1 MFCKGDRKSIELLL
15 NAFGYFSKASGLQMN
30 KEKSNFYCNGM
41 VSSTV
46 LEIESETGMK
56 PDKVPFKYLG
66 INVSPKR
73 LSVLDCH
80 CLVEKVVERIRGLGA
95 RKLAYSGRLVLVQ
108 SVLSSLHSYWA
119 RIFIIPKTVIAKI
132 EAVCRRFLWHG
143 TEHQEGPALVAWDA
157 ICRPCNQGGLGIKKL
172 YDWNI
177 AALGKYVWWIEQK
190 ADHLWV
196 KWVHSI
202 YIKRGIWKE
211 YEPSMNSSWAWRKI
225 CQVKTIFHQF
235 FYGNVGQMTGQYSIK
250 QGYKFLRPDIEKVSW
265 AALMTVK
272 WMVPRHRFCVWL
284 IAQERLLT
292 QDRLMKMQIITG
304 NLCFMCGLVEED
316 HEHLF
321 FRCEYSRKCRDLVH
335 SWCPFQLP
343 AEKCCD
349 WWRNWRSR
357 SLARNE

>member
-41 VSSTV
+41 TEQLVN
-46 LEIESETGMK
+46 EIETETGMK

-73 LSVLDCH
+73 LSVLECH

-108 SVLSSLHSYWA
+108 S
-119 RIFIIPKTVIAKI
+119 
-132 EAVCRRFLWHG
+132 
-143 TEHQEGPALVAWDA
+143 EGPALVAWDA
-157 ICRPCNQGGLGIKKL
+157 ICRPFNQGGLGIKKL

-202 YIKRGIWKE
+202 YIKRCTWKE
-211 YEPSMNSSWAWRKI
+211 YEPSINSSWAWRKI
-225 CQVKTIFHQF
+225 CQVKTILHQL
-235 FYGNVGQMTGQYSIK
+235 FYGIVGQMTGQYTIK
-250 QGYKFLRPDIEKVSW
+250 QGYRFLRPDIEKVNW
-265 AALMTVK
+265 AALTTVR

-292 QDRLMKMQIITG
+292 QDRLMKMRIIPA
-304 NLCFMCGLVEED
+304 NLCFLCGLVEED

-321 FRCEYSRKCRDLVH
+321 FRCEYSRKCRELVH
-335 SWCPFQLP
+335 RWCPFQLP

-349 WWRNWRSR
+349 WWITWRSR
-357 SLARNE
+357 SLARKRVIAICNGGIDD